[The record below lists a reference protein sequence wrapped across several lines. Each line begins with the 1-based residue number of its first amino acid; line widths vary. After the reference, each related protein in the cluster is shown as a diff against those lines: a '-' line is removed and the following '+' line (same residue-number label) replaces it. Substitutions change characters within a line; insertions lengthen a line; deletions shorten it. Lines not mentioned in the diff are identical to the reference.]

1 MHAHNYRIVAVAL
14 VAALTALQASAQT
27 DQPISPAEN
36 RLFLD
41 NHLGNLPAR
50 TGLRYAYS
58 KTGSLET
65 PQDGSVKLTVS
76 PSAEAGA
83 HKASVEFSNGGEKVA
98 LPVIEAATANPVILF
113 FLERDVHEMQR
124 RTGGQASYF
133 RKRVR
138 MALANAAEIQPA
150 TFEFAGKRV
159 TGQQITVHPYRGD
172 PLHAR
177 FEKLTE
183 KAYIFLLS
191 DDIPGTLYQMRT
203 VVDAPGATDARA
215 PLLAETLT
223 LLENKP

>member
-14 VAALTALQASAQT
+14 VAALTALPASAQT

-138 MALANAAEIQPA
+138 MALANAADIQPA

-159 TGQQITVHPYRGD
+159 TGQQITVHPYRDD

>member
-1 MHAHNYRIVAVAL
+1 MSAHNSRSVAFVLFATL
-14 VAALTALQASAQT
+14 VAFSANAQN
-27 DQPISPAEN
+27 DQPISPAEK

-41 NHLGNLPAR
+41 NHLANLPAKAV
-50 TGLRYAYS
+50 LRYAYA
-58 KTGSLET
+58 KTGSLEA
-65 PQDGSVKLTVS
+65 PQDGSVILSVS
-76 PSAEAGA
+76 PSADASA
-83 HKASVEFSNGGEKVA
+83 HKASVEFSSGTQKVA
-98 LPVIEAATANPVILF
+98 LPVIDAASANPVILF

-124 RTGGQASYF
+124 RTSGQASYF

-138 MALANAAEIQPA
+138 MALANAAEIEPA

-159 TGQQITVHPYRGD
+159 NGQQITVHPYRGD

-183 KAYIFLLS
+183 KSYVFLLS

-203 VVDAPGATDARA
+203 VVEAGANGSSA

-223 LLENKP
+223 LLEYKP

>member
-1 MHAHNYRIVAVAL
+1 MLAHSFRIIAVAL
-14 VAALTALQASAQT
+14 VPALTAWPASAQT

-41 NHLGNLPAR
+41 NHLGNLPASAV
-50 TGLRYAYS
+50 LRYAYS
-58 KTGSLET
+58 KTGSLE
-65 PQDGSVKLTVS
+65 PSQDGSVKLTVG
-76 PSAEAGA
+76 PSAEAAA
-83 HKASVEFSNGGEKVA
+83 HKASVEFSNGGEKVG
-98 LPVIEAATANPVILF
+98 LPVIDAATANPVILF

-159 TGQQITVHPYRGD
+159 TGQTITVHPYRDD

-177 FEKLTE
+177 FEKLTG
-183 KAYIFLLS
+183 KSYIFVLS

-203 VVDAPGATDARA
+203 LVDAPGASDGNA
-215 PLLAETLT
+215 PVLAETLT
-223 LLENKP
+223 LLESTP

>member
-1 MHAHNYRIVAVAL
+1 MLAHNCRIVALALCAAL
-14 VAALTALQASAQT
+14 VACPASAQT

-41 NHLGNLPAR
+41 NHLGNLPAK
-50 TGLRYAYS
+50 TVLRYAYS

-65 PQDGSVKLTVS
+65 PQDGSVKLTLS
-76 PSAEAGA
+76 PSAEAAA
-83 HKASVEFSNGGEKVA
+83 HKASVEFSNGGEKVG
-98 LPVIEAATANPVILF
+98 LPVIDAATANPVILF

-138 MALANAAEIQPA
+138 MALANAAEIQAA
-150 TFEFAGKRV
+150 TFEFAGKPV
-159 TGQQITVHPYRGD
+159 TGQRITVHPYRDD
-172 PLHAR
+172 PLHGR
-177 FEKLTE
+177 FEKLTG
-183 KAYIFLLS
+183 KSYIFLLS

-203 VVDAPGATDARA
+203 VVEAPGATDGSA

-223 LLENKP
+223 LQEDKP